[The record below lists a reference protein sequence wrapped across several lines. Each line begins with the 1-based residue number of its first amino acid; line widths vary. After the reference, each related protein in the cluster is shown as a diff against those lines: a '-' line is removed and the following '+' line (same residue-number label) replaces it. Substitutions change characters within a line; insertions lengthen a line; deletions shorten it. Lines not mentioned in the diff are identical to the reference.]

1 MRLVFLLV
9 LLVFGGALL
18 AGPVMSHDHDPP
30 RILIADVK
38 TLLDNGEDVIFLDSR
53 TDIARA
59 EGTATIPNA
68 ILINNNTVLKQFVE
82 KTPKERVLVTFCT

>member
-1 MRLVFLLV
+1 MRLVLMLV
-9 LLVFGGALL
+9 LLVFGGAVL

-38 TLLDNGEDVIFLDSR
+38 TLLDNGEEVIFLDSR
-53 TDIARA
+53 TDVDRE

-68 ILINNNTVLKQFVE
+68 ILINNNAALKQFVQN
-82 KTPKERVLVTFCT
+82 TPKERVLVTFCT

>member
-9 LLVFGGALL
+9 LLVFGGAVI

-38 TLLDNGEDVIFLDSR
+38 KLLDNGEEVVFLDSR
-53 TDIARA
+53 TDIARG
-59 EGTATIPNA
+59 EGTSTIPNA
-68 ILINNNTVLKQFVE
+68 ILINSNAVLNQFVQ
-82 KTPKERVLVTFCT
+82 KTAKESLIVTFCT

>member
-1 MRLVFLLV
+1 MRLVLLLV
-9 LLVFGGALL
+9 LLVFWGSLI

-38 TLLDNGEDVIFLDSR
+38 KLLDEGEKIVFLDSR
-53 TDIARA
+53 TDVARG
-59 EGTATIPNA
+59 ESSSTIPNA

-82 KTPKERVLVTFCT
+82 KTPKESLIVTFCT